1 MGILNVDN
9 IQPVGGGTTITLN
22 SSEINVGTGIT
33 FESNGQANFSGIITA
48 SNFAKADGSSVGGAS
63 LTNGANN
70 RVVTATGANA
80 LNGEA
85 NLTFD
90 GGALT
95 VNGTSSNDVITA
107 RAADTNGISVVNIL
121 AEGTTGHSRIKFS
134 DTAGID
140 GQISY
145 THTDR
150 ALTFAAGGTTER
162 LRIGT
167 NGQIGIAGANYGTSG
182 QVLTSQGA
190 SSAVQWATPS
200 SFPTHIDIWRVTS
213 DMGLSNGDYL
223 TSNWNRAVQSS
234 AEDQLT
240 ALKGAQVTQSSG
252 VFTFPTTG
260 IWQIMFQIEIYKN
273 GACRWFEAGVIGTID
288 NFSSERVLATGY
300 ASLFSSGANTHTS
313 VRTSTFY
320 KVSNVSNNKIK
331 FRVNMAAGVT
341 NESSTTKNNTWVE
354 FVRVSDI

>member
-1 MGILNVDN
+1 MSELNF
-9 IQPVGGGTTITLN
+9 TH
-22 SSEINVGTGIT
+22 
-33 FESNGQANFSGIITA
+33 SNGNKVKLTTPDTLA
-48 SNFAKADGSSVGGAS
+48 SDKTFKLPGADGSSGQF
-63 LTNGANN
+63 LKT
-70 RVVTATGANA
+70 
-80 LNGEA
+80 
-85 NLTFD
+85 D
-90 GGALT
+90 GSGALSFAT
-95 VNGTSSNDVITA
+95 VS
-107 RAADTNGISVVNIL
+107 
-121 AEGTTGHSRIKFS
+121 
-134 DTAGID
+134 
-140 GQISY
+140 
-145 THTDR
+145 
-150 ALTFAAGGTTER
+150 
-162 LRIGT
+162 
-167 NGQIGIAGANYGTSG
+167 
-182 QVLTSQGA
+182 
-190 SSAVQWATPS
+190 TPTV
-200 SFPTHIDIWRVTS
+200 FPTHIDIWRITS
-213 DMGLSNGDYL
+213 DMSLSNGNYL

-273 GACRWFEAGVIGTID
+273 GACRWFEAGMIGTVD

-300 ASLFSSGANTHTS
+300 GSLFSSGANTHTS